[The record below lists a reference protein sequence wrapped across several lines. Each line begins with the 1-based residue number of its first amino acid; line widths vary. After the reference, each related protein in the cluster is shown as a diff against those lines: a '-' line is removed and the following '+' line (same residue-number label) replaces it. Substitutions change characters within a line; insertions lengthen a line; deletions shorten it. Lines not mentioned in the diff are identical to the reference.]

1 MSGRD
6 VPLPA
11 RGRVGHPSAEY
22 GRSRRDGPLHVFGPL
37 ERGTPLVLAAI
48 HGNESETTVAL
59 SAAARMVAAADL
71 RCAFI
76 LAANPDAVLL
86 GTRGNAAGVDLNRN
100 FPAGDWEA
108 WTVVSHWSSETT
120 QVVELST
127 GIAPVSE
134 PETAALIALIERLEP
149 RWILSL
155 HAPIGVVIDPGATSL
170 GDVLVE
176 RTGLHRID
184 RVSYLT
190 PGVLDLWAGE
200 RGTTCVTLELPKVTH
215 DEAVVRYA
223 GLLAD
228 LLRDPAAVGS

>member
-1 MSGRD
+1 MAD

-11 RGRVGHPSAEY
+11 RGLLRHPAERY
-22 GRSRRDGPLHVFGPL
+22 GTTRGDRPLEVLGPLAP
-37 ERGTPLVLAAI
+37 GTPLVLAAI
-48 HGNESETTVAL
+48 HGNESETTIAL
-59 SAAARMVAAADL
+59 SAALRTLPADELGCAAVPAV
-71 RCAFI
+71 
-76 LAANPDAVLL
+76 NPDGVLL
-86 GTRGNAAGVDLNRN
+86 GTRGNAVGVDLNRN
-100 FPAGDWEA
+100 FPTSDWRPGK
-108 WTVVSHWSSETT
+108 VLSHWSSETT